1 MCCFKLYWPKLNFT
15 MSGYCIYSKN
25 CHNFKLITYS
35 RRHFSNTKVAVR
47 FFSSFAN
54 SSLISSFLDL
64 VRKRSEVKSFTA
76 GIKLKEESG
85 HVNGH

>member
-1 MCCFKLYWPKLNFT
+1 MGIERKYLIIMKA
-15 MSGYCIYSKN
+15 IYD
-25 CHNFKLITYS
+25 NFKLITYS